1 MKVYYNSNLLT
12 KLTGIVGV
20 TGISL
25 LMGLPVKA
33 NKALNPSPSVFTEA
47 TYNRSGKVSASTET
61 NKEAVIRI
69 SKSDKADTTL
79 LAQDGGGTVNPSPS
93 IFNECPYNRAACGDS
108 APSTAPAPAPAPLP
122 PTDPGTTPA
131 PLPPTD
137 PGVAPPPGEIP
148 TAPTTTPPPG
158 AETEPTEPSADTEN
172 QDIISV
178 AESNPSFTMLTKAL
192 KAAGLEDTLKGDGP
206 FTVFAPSD
214 AAFAKLPQDAVQDL
228 LKPENK
234 EVLVKILSYHVVPG
248 RVLSTDLK
256 SGEVK
261 SVEGGPISVKVD
273 PATGVQVNDATV
285 VQPDVKASNGVIH
298 VIDNVI
304 LPPDL

>member
-1 MKVYYNSNLLT
+1 MKVYYSNLLT

-25 LMGLPVKA
+25 LIGLPVKA
-33 NKALNPSPSVFTEA
+33 NNTLNPNPSVFTEA
-47 TYNRSGKVSASTET
+47 PYKRSQTVTVSSNT
-61 NKEAVIRI
+61 NK
-69 SKSDKADTTL
+69 KAITKASNKPNKTL
-79 LAQDGGGTVNPSPS
+79 LAQSGVLNPRPS
-93 IFNECPYNRAACGDS
+93 ILDECPYNRAACGNRI
-108 APSTAPAPAPAPLP
+108 PSTTSPAPLP
-122 PTDPGTTPA
+122 PSTVPAPVPPTRVPGTVP
-131 PLPPTD
+131 PLPGT
-137 PGVAPPPGEIP
+137 EIP
-148 TAPTTTPPPG
+148 TAPPVTPPG
-158 AETEPTEPSADTEN
+158 AEIETPNPSAETEN
-172 QDIISV
+172 QDIIALV
-178 AESNPSFTMLTKAL
+178 ESNPSFTMLAKAL

-206 FTVFAPSD
+206 FTVLAPSD

-234 EVLVKILSYHVVPG
+234 EVLVKILTYHVIPD
-248 RVLSTDLK
+248 RVLSTDLR

-273 PATGVQVNDATV
+273 SATGVQVNDATV
-285 VQPDVKASNGVIH
+285 VQPDVRASNGVIH

>member
-1 MKVYYNSNLLT
+1 MKLSYSNLLT

-25 LMGLPVKA
+25 LMISPVKA
-33 NKALNPSPSVFTEA
+33 NKALNPNPSVFTEA
-47 TYNRSGKVSASTET
+47 AYNRSKTVALNNNSNSLSDIQAAKSGKP
-61 NKEAVIRI
+61 NK
-69 SKSDKADTTL
+69 TL
-79 LAQDGGGTVNPSPS
+79 LAQSGGVLNPRPS
-93 IFNECPYNRAACGDS
+93 ILDECPYNRAACGNNI
-108 APSTAPAPAPAPLP
+108 PSTRPAPLP
-122 PTDPGTTPA
+122 PSTSPVPPAPVPGTVP
-131 PLPPTD
+131 PLPGT
-137 PGVAPPPGEIP
+137 EIP
-148 TAPTTTPPPG
+148 TAPPTTTPPDAGIESPEPS
-158 AETEPTEPSADTEN
+158 AETESR
-172 QDIISV
+172 DIIGV
-178 AESNPSFTMLTKAL
+178 VESNSSFTMLAKAL

-206 FTVFAPSD
+206 FTVLAPSD

-234 EVLVKILSYHVVPG
+234 EVLVKILTYHVIPD

-256 SGEVK
+256 SGEVR

-273 PATGVQVNDATV
+273 PASGVQVNDATV
-285 VQPDVKASNGVIH
+285 VQPDVRASNGIIH

>member
-1 MKVYYNSNLLT
+1 MKIYYSNLLT
-12 KLTGIVGV
+12 KITGIVGV
-20 TGISL
+20 TGIGL

-33 NKALNPSPSVFTEA
+33 NNALNPSPSVFTEA
-47 TYNRSGKVSASTET
+47 PYNRDGRVSTSTNRNNLSVIPT
-61 NKEAVIRI
+61 NKS
-69 SKSDKADTTL
+69 SKPNKTL
-79 LAQDGGGTVNPSPS
+79 LAQNSGALNPRPS
-93 IFNECPYNRAACGDS
+93 ILDECPYNRVACGNS
-108 APSTAPAPAPAPLP
+108 APSTVPAPLP
-122 PTDPGTTPA
+122 PSTVPA
-131 PLPPTD
+131 PVPVPDTNVPPVT
-137 PGVAPPPGEIP
+137 
-148 TAPTTTPPPG
+148 PPG
-158 AETEPTEPSADTEN
+158 AETQPTQPSADTEGD
-172 QDIISV
+172 DIIGV
-178 AESNPSFTMLTKAL
+178 ASANPSFTMLTKAL
-192 KAAGLEDTLKGDGP
+192 QAAGLVDTLKGDGP

-234 EVLVKILSYHVVPG
+234 EVLVKILTYHVVPG
-248 RVLSTDLK
+248 KVLSTDLK

-273 PATGVQVNDATV
+273 PASGVQVNDATV

>member
-1 MKVYYNSNLLT
+1 MNVHYSDLLT

-25 LMGLPVKA
+25 LMGLPTRA
-33 NKALNPSPSVFTEA
+33 NSVLNPNPSVFTEA
-47 TYNRSGKVSASTET
+47 PYKRSLTVPVSNDNSDAAVVRIKNT
-61 NKEAVIRI
+61 NKPN
-69 SKSDKADTTL
+69 KTL
-79 LAQDGGGTVNPSPS
+79 FAQSGGAVNPRPS
-93 IFNECPYNRAACGDS
+93 IFDECPYNRAACGNRV
-108 APSTAPAPAPAPLP
+108 PTTAPLP
-122 PTDPGTTPA
+122 DPGTTA
-131 PLPPTD
+131 PLPGTEVP
-137 PGVAPPPGEIP
+137 
-148 TAPTTTPPPG
+148 TTPPPG
-158 AETEPTEPSADTEN
+158 AGTEPTQPSAETEK
-172 QDIISV
+172 QDIIGIAS
-178 AESNPSFTMLTKAL
+178 SNPSFSVLTQAL
-192 KAAGLEDTLKGDGP
+192 QAAGLVDTLKGNGP

-234 EVLVKILSYHVVPG
+234 EVLVKILTYHVVPG
-248 RVLSTDLK
+248 KVLSTDLE

-285 VQPDVKASNGVIH
+285 VQPDIKATNGVIH

>member
-1 MKVYYNSNLLT
+1 MKVYYSNLLT

-20 TGISL
+20 TSISL
-25 LMGLPVKA
+25 LMGLSARA
-33 NKALNPSPSVFTEA
+33 NNALNPNPSVFTEA
-47 TYNRSGKVSASTET
+47 PYNRSQTVPVSET
-61 NKEAVIRI
+61 NNQAVVRT
-69 SKSDKADTTL
+69 SKSNKPSKI
-79 LAQDGGGTVNPSPS
+79 LAQSGGVLNPRPS
-93 IFNECPYNRAACGDS
+93 ILDECPYNRAACGNRI
-108 APSTAPAPAPAPLP
+108 PSTAPAPLP
-122 PTDPGTTPA
+122 PTVPAPIPAPVPGAVPPLPGTE
-131 PLPPTD
+131 
-137 PGVAPPPGEIP
+137 VP
-148 TAPTTTPPPG
+148 TAPPVTPPG
-158 AETEPTEPSADTEN
+158 AETETPEPSAETEN
-172 QDIISV
+172 QDIIDV
-178 AESNPSFTMLTKAL
+178 ASSNPSFTMLTKAL
-192 KAAGLEDTLKGDGP
+192 QAAGLVDTLKGDGP

-228 LKPENK
+228 LRPENK

-248 RVLSTDLK
+248 RVLSTDLQ

-285 VQPDVKASNGVIH
+285 VQPDVRASNGIIH

>member
-1 MKVYYNSNLLT
+1 VTVSVDNTNS
-12 KLTGIVGV
+12 
-20 TGISL
+20 S
-25 LMGLPVKA
+25 
-33 NKALNPSPSVFTEA
+33 F
-47 TYNRSGKVSASTET
+47 
-61 NKEAVIRI
+61 IRT
-69 SKSDKADTTL
+69 SKSNKPNKTL
-79 LAQDGGGTVNPSPS
+79 LAQSGGALNPRPS
-93 IFNECPYNRAACGDS
+93 ILDECPYNRAACGDS
-108 APSTAPAPAPAPLP
+108 APSTSPAPLP
-122 PTDPGTTPA
+122 PSTVPETVPDAVP
-131 PLPPTD
+131 PLPET
-137 PGVAPPPGEIP
+137 EIP
-148 TAPTTTPPPG
+148 TAPPATIPDSGVEETPQPS
-158 AETEPTEPSADTEN
+158 AETEGE
-172 QDIISV
+172 DIISV

-192 KAAGLEDTLKGDGP
+192 KAAGLVDTLKGDGP

-234 EVLVKILSYHVVPG
+234 EVLVKILTYHVVSG
-248 RVLSTDLK
+248 QVLSTDLK

-285 VQPDVKASNGVIH
+285 VQPDVKASNGIIH

>member
-1 MKVYYNSNLLT
+1 MKLYHSNLLT

-25 LMGLPVKA
+25 LIGLPVKA
-33 NKALNPSPSVFTEA
+33 NNALKQDPSVFTEA
-47 TYNRSGKVSASTET
+47 PYKRSRTVTVST
-61 NKEAVIRI
+61 NNTDLSVIRT
-69 SKSDKADTTL
+69 KASDKSNKTL
-79 LAQDGGGTVNPSPS
+79 LAQGGVLNPRPS
-93 IFNECPYNRAACGDS
+93 ILDECPYNRAACGNS
-108 APSTAPAPAPAPLP
+108 TPSTSPAPLP
-122 PTDPGTTPA
+122 PSTVPAPVPPTTIPGTVP
-131 PLPPTD
+131 PLPGTE
-137 PGVAPPPGEIP
+137 VP
-148 TAPTTTPPPG
+148 TAPGAEIETPEPS
-158 AETEPTEPSADTEN
+158 AETEGE
-172 QDIISV
+172 DIISI
-178 AESNPSFTMLTKAL
+178 AQSNPSFTMLTKAL
-192 KAAGLEDTLKGDGP
+192 QAAGLVDTLKGNGP

-234 EVLVKILSYHVVPG
+234 EVLVKILTYHVVPG

-256 SGEVK
+256 SGEVR

-285 VQPDVKASNGVIH
+285 VQPDIKASNGVIH

>member
-1 MKVYYNSNLLT
+1 MKLSYSNLLT

-25 LMGLPVKA
+25 LMISPVKA
-33 NKALNPSPSVFTEA
+33 NKALNPNPSVFTEA
-47 TYNRSGKVSASTET
+47 AYNRSKAVPLNTDSNRLEIQTTKSSKP
-61 NKEAVIRI
+61 NK
-69 SKSDKADTTL
+69 TL
-79 LAQDGGGTVNPSPS
+79 LAQLNPRPS
-93 IFNECPYNRAACGDS
+93 ILDECPYNRAACGNNT
-108 APSTAPAPAPAPLP
+108 PSTAPAPLPPSTAPVPAAPVPGTVPPLP
-122 PTDPGTTPA
+122 GT
-131 PLPPTD
+131 
-137 PGVAPPPGEIP
+137 EIP
-148 TAPTTTPPPG
+148 TAP
-158 AETEPTEPSADTEN
+158 PTSSPDAGVES
-172 QDIISV
+172 QDIIGV
-178 AESNPSFTMLTKAL
+178 VESNSSFTMLAKAL

-206 FTVFAPSD
+206 FTVLAPSD

-234 EVLVKILSYHVVPG
+234 EVLVKILTYHVIPD

-273 PATGVQVNDATV
+273 PASGVQVNDATV

>member
-1 MKVYYNSNLLT
+1 MKVYYSNLLT

-20 TGISL
+20 TSLSL
-25 LMGLPVKA
+25 LMVSPVKA
-33 NKALNPSPSVFTEA
+33 DNPLNPNPSVFAEA
-47 TYNRSGKVSASTET
+47 PYNGSRTASVST
-61 NKEAVIRI
+61 NNTSLSAIRT
-69 SKSDKADTTL
+69 SKSNKTSKTL
-79 LAQDGGGTVNPSPS
+79 LAQNGGALNPRPS
-93 IFNECPYNRAACGDS
+93 ILDECPYNRSACGNRT
-108 APSTAPAPAPAPLP
+108 PVTAPEPLP
-122 PTDPGTTPA
+122 PSTVPAPDPIPAPGPGTVPT
-131 PLPPTD
+131 LPGTE
-137 PGVAPPPGEIP
+137 V
-148 TAPTTTPPPG
+148 PTTPG
-158 AETEPTEPSADTEN
+158 AETETPQPSAETEGE
-172 QDIISV
+172 DIISV
-178 AESNPSFTMLTKAL
+178 ASSNPSFTVLTKAL
-192 KAAGLEDTLKGDGP
+192 QAAGLVDTLKGDGP

-234 EVLVKILSYHVVPG
+234 EVLVKILSYHVVQG

>member
-1 MKVYYNSNLLT
+1 MKTYYSNLLT

-20 TGISL
+20 TSLSL
-25 LMGLPVKA
+25 LIGLPARA
-33 NKALNPSPSVFTEA
+33 NNALNPKPSIFTEA
-47 TYNRSGKVSASTET
+47 AYNRSNSVTSDNTSLSS
-61 NKEAVIRI
+61 NKPIQ
-69 SKSDKADTTL
+69 KTL
-79 LAQDGGGTVNPSPS
+79 LAQGVLNPRPS
-93 IFNECPYNRAACGDS
+93 ILNECPYNRAACGNRI
-108 APSTAPAPAPAPLP
+108 PSTAPAPLPPSTVPTVPAPLP
-122 PTDPGTTPA
+122 PTTPGNTVPLPGTQ
-131 PLPPTD
+131 
-137 PGVAPPPGEIP
+137 IP
-148 TAPTTTPPPG
+148 TAPPTTIPG
-158 AETEPTEPSADTEN
+158 AETPATQPSAETEN

-178 AESNPSFTMLTKAL
+178 AESNPSFTMLTRAL

-248 RVLSTDLK
+248 RVLSTDLN

-261 SVEGGPISVKVD
+261 SVEGGPISVRVD
-273 PATGVQVNDATV
+273 PTTGVQVNDATV
-285 VQPDVKASNGVIH
+285 VQPDIRASNGIIH

>member
-1 MKVYYNSNLLT
+1 MKSYNYSNLLT

-25 LMGLPVKA
+25 LVGLPVRA
-33 NKALNPSPSVFTEA
+33 NNALNPSPSIFTEA
-47 TYNRSGKVSASTET
+47 PYNRNRTVSLSTET
-61 NKEAVIRI
+61 NENQAAIGTQPS
-69 SKSDKADTTL
+69 SKPSKTL
-79 LAQDGGGTVNPSPS
+79 LTQSGGALNPRPS
-93 IFNECPYNRAACGDS
+93 ILDECPYNRAACPGRTSPDV
-108 APSTAPAPAPAPLP
+108 PAPRPLPAPIPETTPGLP
-122 PTDPGTTPA
+122 PTA
-131 PLPPTD
+131 
-137 PGVAPPPGEIP
+137 
-148 TAPTTTPPPG
+148 PG
-158 AETEPTEPSADTEN
+158 AETEPTQPTTGTEN
-172 QDIISV
+172 QDIITI
-178 AESNPSFTMLTKAL
+178 AGSNPSFSVLTQAL
-192 KAAGLEDTLKGDGP
+192 KAAGLEETLRGQGP

-234 EVLVKILSYHVVPG
+234 EVLVKILTYHVVPG
-248 RVLSTDLK
+248 QVLSTDLK
-256 SGEVK
+256 SGQVK

-285 VQPDVKASNGVIH
+285 VQPDIKASNGVIH

>member
-1 MKVYYNSNLLT
+1 MKVYYSNLLT

-20 TGISL
+20 TSIGL
-25 LMGLPVKA
+25 LVGLPVKA
-33 NKALNPSPSVFTEA
+33 NNALKQDPSVFTESP
-47 TYNRSGKVSASTET
+47 YNRSQTVPVTT
-61 NKEAVIRI
+61 NNSNLSVIRTLH
-69 SKSDKADTTL
+69 SDKPNKTL
-79 LAQDGGGTVNPSPS
+79 LAQGGGALNPRPS
-93 IFNECPYNRAACGDS
+93 ILDECPYNRAACGNRT
-108 APSTAPAPAPAPLP
+108 PSTAPAPLPPSTVPAPIPAPIPGSVP
-122 PTDPGTTPA
+122 PLPGT
-131 PLPPTD
+131 
-137 PGVAPPPGEIP
+137 EIP
-148 TAPTTTPPPG
+148 TTPPVTPG
-158 AETEPTEPSADTEN
+158 AEIETPEPSAETES
-172 QDIISV
+172 QDIISI
-178 AESNPSFTMLTKAL
+178 ASSNPSFTMLTKAL
-192 KAAGLEDTLKGDGP
+192 QAAGLVDTLKGNGP

-234 EVLVKILSYHVVPG
+234 EVLVKILTYHVVPG
-248 RVLSTDLK
+248 RVLSTDLQ

-285 VQPDVKASNGVIH
+285 VQPDIEASNGVIH

>member
-1 MKVYYNSNLLT
+1 MKLSYSNLLT

-25 LMGLPVKA
+25 LMISPVKA
-33 NKALNPSPSVFTEA
+33 NKALNPNPSVFTEA
-47 TYNRSGKVSASTET
+47 AYNRSKTVSLNTDS
-61 NKEAVIRI
+61 NKLEIQTTKS
-69 SKSDKADTTL
+69 SKPNKTL
-79 LAQDGGGTVNPSPS
+79 LAQLNPRPS
-93 IFNECPYNRAACGDS
+93 ILDECPYNRAACGNNI
-108 APSTAPAPAPAPLP
+108 PSTAPAPLPPSTAPVPAPV
-122 PTDPGTTPA
+122 PGTVP
-131 PLPPTD
+131 PLPVT
-137 PGVAPPPGEIP
+137 EIP
-148 TAPTTTPPPG
+148 TAPPTTSPDAG
-158 AETEPTEPSADTEN
+158 VES
-172 QDIISV
+172 QDIIGV
-178 AESNPSFTMLTKAL
+178 VESNSSFTMLAKAL

-206 FTVFAPSD
+206 FTVLAPSD

-234 EVLVKILSYHVVPG
+234 EVLVKILTYHVVPG
-248 RVLSTDLK
+248 RVLSTDLT

-273 PATGVQVNDATV
+273 PASGVQVNDATV

>member
-1 MKVYYNSNLLT
+1 MKVYYSNLLT

-25 LMGLPVKA
+25 LIGLPVKA
-33 NKALNPSPSVFTEA
+33 NNALNQDPSVFTEA
-47 TYNRSGKVSASTET
+47 PYKRSRTVTVST
-61 NKEAVIRI
+61 NNTDLSVIRT
-69 SKSDKADTTL
+69 KASDKSNKTL
-79 LAQDGGGTVNPSPS
+79 LAQGGVLNPRPS
-93 IFNECPYNRAACGDS
+93 ILDECPYNRAACGNS
-108 APSTAPAPAPAPLP
+108 TPSTSPAPLP
-122 PTDPGTTPA
+122 PSTVPAPVPPTTIPGTVP
-131 PLPPTD
+131 PLPGTE
-137 PGVAPPPGEIP
+137 VP
-148 TAPTTTPPPG
+148 TAPGAEIETPEPS
-158 AETEPTEPSADTEN
+158 AETEGE
-172 QDIISV
+172 DIISI
-178 AESNPSFTMLTKAL
+178 AQSNPSFTMLTKAL
-192 KAAGLEDTLKGDGP
+192 QAAGLVDTLKGNGP

-256 SGEVK
+256 SGEVR

-285 VQPDVKASNGVIH
+285 VQPDIKASNGIIH

>member
-1 MKVYYNSNLLT
+1 MKLSYSNLLT

-25 LMGLPVKA
+25 LIVSPVKA
-33 NKALNPSPSVFTEA
+33 NKALNPNPSVFTEA
-47 TYNRSGKVSASTET
+47 PYNRSRTVPLNTNSINLSET
-61 NKEAVIRI
+61 QKTKSSKPNK
-69 SKSDKADTTL
+69 TL
-79 LAQDGGGTVNPSPS
+79 LAQGGGALNPRPS
-93 IFNECPYNRAACGDS
+93 ILDECPYNRAACGNNI
-108 APSTAPAPAPAPLP
+108 PSTSPAPLP
-122 PTDPGTTPA
+122 PSTSPVPAPVPGTVP
-131 PLPPTD
+131 PLPGTEVP
-137 PGVAPPPGEIP
+137 V
-148 TAPTTTPPPG
+148 TPPDAG
-158 AETEPTEPSADTEN
+158 VEPTEPSAGTES
-172 QDIISV
+172 QDIIGIV
-178 AESNPSFTMLTKAL
+178 ESNNSFTVLAKAL
-192 KAAGLEDTLKGDGP
+192 KAAGLEETLKGDGP
-206 FTVFAPSD
+206 FTVLAPSD

-234 EVLVKILSYHVVPG
+234 EVLVKILTYHVVPG
-248 RVLSTDLK
+248 RVLSTDLT

-298 VIDNVI
+298 IIDNVI

>member
-1 MKVYYNSNLLT
+1 MKLSYSNLLT

-25 LMGLPVKA
+25 LMISPVKA
-33 NKALNPSPSVFTEA
+33 NKALNPNPSVFTEA
-47 TYNRSGKVSASTET
+47 AYNRSKTVSLNTDS
-61 NKEAVIRI
+61 NKLEIQKTKS
-69 SKSDKADTTL
+69 SKPNKTL
-79 LAQDGGGTVNPSPS
+79 LAQLNPRPS
-93 IFNECPYNRAACGDS
+93 ILDECPYNRAACGNNT
-108 APSTAPAPAPAPLP
+108 PSTAPAPLPPSTAPVPAPV
-122 PTDPGTTPA
+122 PGTVP
-131 PLPPTD
+131 PLPGT
-137 PGVAPPPGEIP
+137 EIP
-148 TAPTTTPPPG
+148 TAP
-158 AETEPTEPSADTEN
+158 PTSSPDAGVES
-172 QDIISV
+172 QDIIGV
-178 AESNPSFTMLTKAL
+178 VESNSSFTMLAKAL

-206 FTVFAPSD
+206 FTVLAPSD

-234 EVLVKILSYHVVPG
+234 EVLVKILTYHVVPG
-248 RVLSTDLK
+248 RVLSTDLE

-273 PATGVQVNDATV
+273 PASGVQVNDATV

>member
-1 MKVYYNSNLLT
+1 MKVYYSNLLT

-25 LMGLPVKA
+25 LIGLPVKA
-33 NKALNPSPSVFTEA
+33 NNALKQDPSVFTEA
-47 TYNRSGKVSASTET
+47 AYKGNRTVTVST
-61 NKEAVIRI
+61 NNTDLSVIRT
-69 SKSDKADTTL
+69 KASDKSNKTL
-79 LAQDGGGTVNPSPS
+79 LAQGGGALNPRPS
-93 IFNECPYNRAACGDS
+93 ILDECPYNRAACGN
-108 APSTAPAPAPAPLP
+108 APSTVPAPAPLP
-122 PTDPGTTPA
+122 PATSPVPPATIPGTVP
-131 PLPPTD
+131 PLPGTE
-137 PGVAPPPGEIP
+137 VP
-148 TAPTTTPPPG
+148 TAPPVTPPGSGTEAPNPSAG
-158 AETEPTEPSADTEN
+158 AEDG
-172 QDIISV
+172 DIIDV
-178 AESNPSFTMLTKAL
+178 ASSNPSFTMLTKAL
-192 KAAGLEDTLKGDGP
+192 QAAGLVDTLKGDGP

-248 RVLSTDLK
+248 RVLSTDLT
-256 SGEVK
+256 SGEVR

-273 PATGVQVNDATV
+273 PASGVQVNDATV
-285 VQPDVKASNGVIH
+285 VQPDVRASNGVIH

>member
-1 MKVYYNSNLLT
+1 MKVYYSNLLT

-20 TGISL
+20 TSIGL
-25 LMGLPVKA
+25 LVGLPVKA
-33 NKALNPSPSVFTEA
+33 NNALKQDPSVFTESP
-47 TYNRSGKVSASTET
+47 YNRSQTVPVTT
-61 NKEAVIRI
+61 NNSNLSVIRTLH
-69 SKSDKADTTL
+69 SDKPNKTL
-79 LAQDGGGTVNPSPS
+79 LAQSGGVLNPRPS
-93 IFNECPYNRAACGDS
+93 ILDECPYNRAACGNNT
-108 APSTAPAPAPAPLP
+108 PSTAPAPLPPSTVPAPTVEP
-122 PTDPGTTPA
+122 APVPGTVP
-131 PLPPTD
+131 PLPGTE
-137 PGVAPPPGEIP
+137 VP
-148 TAPTTTPPPG
+148 TAPGAEIETPEPS
-158 AETEPTEPSADTEN
+158 AETEGE
-172 QDIISV
+172 DIISI
-178 AESNPSFTMLTKAL
+178 AQSNPSFTMLTKAL
-192 KAAGLEDTLKGDGP
+192 QAAGLVDTLKGNGP

-234 EVLVKILSYHVVPG
+234 EVLVKILTYHVVPG
-248 RVLSTDLK
+248 RVLSTDLQ

-285 VQPDVKASNGVIH
+285 VQPDIEASNGVIH

>member
-1 MKVYYNSNLLT
+1 MKVYYSNLLT
-12 KLTGIVGV
+12 KITGIVGV
-20 TGISL
+20 TSIGL
-25 LMGLPVKA
+25 LIGLPVKA
-33 NKALNPSPSVFTEA
+33 NNALNPNPSVFTEA
-47 TYNRSGKVSASTET
+47 PYNRSQAVTVSADNT
-61 NKEAVIRI
+61 NSSVIRT
-69 SKSDKADTTL
+69 SKSDKPNKTL
-79 LAQDGGGTVNPSPS
+79 LAQNGGVLNPRPS
-93 IFNECPYNRAACGDS
+93 ILDECPYNRAACGNN
-108 APSTAPAPAPAPLP
+108 APSTSPAPLP
-122 PTDPGTTPA
+122 PSTVPEPAPVPGGVPPLPGTE
-131 PLPPTD
+131 
-137 PGVAPPPGEIP
+137 VP
-148 TAPTTTPPPG
+148 TAPPATIPDSG
-158 AETEPTEPSADTEN
+158 AEETPQPSAGTEGE
-172 QDIISV
+172 DIISV

-192 KAAGLEDTLKGDGP
+192 KAAGLVETLKGDGP

-234 EVLVKILSYHVVPG
+234 EVLVKILTYHVVPG

-285 VQPDVKASNGVIH
+285 VQPDVSASNGVIH

>member
-1 MKVYYNSNLLT
+1 MKVYYSNLLT

-20 TGISL
+20 TSIGL
-25 LMGLPVKA
+25 LVGLPVKA
-33 NKALNPSPSVFTEA
+33 NNALKQDPSVFTESP
-47 TYNRSGKVSASTET
+47 YNRSQTVPVTT
-61 NKEAVIRI
+61 NNSNLSVIRTQ
-69 SKSDKADTTL
+69 KSDKPNKTL
-79 LAQDGGGTVNPSPS
+79 LAQGGGALNPRPS
-93 IFNECPYNRAACGDS
+93 ILDECPYNRAACGNTT
-108 APSTAPAPAPAPLP
+108 PSTAPAPLPPSTVPSPTVVPAPV
-122 PTDPGTTPA
+122 PGTVP
-131 PLPPTD
+131 PLPGTE
-137 PGVAPPPGEIP
+137 VP
-148 TAPTTTPPPG
+148 TAPPITVPG
-158 AETEPTEPSADTEN
+158 AETETTEPSAETGN
-172 QDIISV
+172 QDIISI
-178 AESNPSFTMLTKAL
+178 AQSNPSFTMLTKAL
-192 KAAGLEDTLKGDGP
+192 QAAGLVDTLKGNGP

-248 RVLSTDLK
+248 TVLSTDLK

-285 VQPDVKASNGVIH
+285 VQPDIKASNGVIH

>member
-1 MKVYYNSNLLT
+1 M
-12 KLTGIVGV
+12 
-20 TGISL
+20 
-25 LMGLPVKA
+25 
-33 NKALNPSPSVFTEA
+33 
-47 TYNRSGKVSASTET
+47 
-61 NKEAVIRI
+61 
-69 SKSDKADTTL
+69 
-79 LAQDGGGTVNPSPS
+79 LA
-93 IFNECPYNRAACGDS
+93 
-108 APSTAPAPAPAPLP
+108 
-122 PTDPGTTPA
+122 
-131 PLPPTD
+131 
-137 PGVAPPPGEIP
+137 
-148 TAPTTTPPPG
+148 
-158 AETEPTEPSADTEN
+158 
-172 QDIISV
+172 
-178 AESNPSFTMLTKAL
+178 KAL

-206 FTVFAPSD
+206 FTVLAPSD

-234 EVLVKILSYHVVPG
+234 EVLVKILTYHVIPD

-273 PATGVQVNDATV
+273 PASGVQVNDATV

>member
-1 MKVYYNSNLLT
+1 MKLSYSNLLT

-25 LMGLPVKA
+25 LMISPVKA
-33 NKALNPSPSVFTEA
+33 NKALNPNPSVFTEA
-47 TYNRSGKVSASTET
+47 AYNRSKTVSLNTDSYKLEIQTT
-61 NKEAVIRI
+61 KSSKPNK
-69 SKSDKADTTL
+69 TL
-79 LAQDGGGTVNPSPS
+79 LAQLNPRPS
-93 IFNECPYNRAACGDS
+93 ILDECPYNRAACGNNI
-108 APSTAPAPAPAPLP
+108 PSTAPAPLPPSTAPVPAPV
-122 PTDPGTTPA
+122 PGTVP
-131 PLPPTD
+131 PLPVT
-137 PGVAPPPGEIP
+137 EIP
-148 TAPTTTPPPG
+148 TAPPTTSPDAG
-158 AETEPTEPSADTEN
+158 VES
-172 QDIISV
+172 QDIIGV
-178 AESNPSFTMLTKAL
+178 VESNSSFTMLAKAL

-206 FTVFAPSD
+206 FTVLAPSD

-234 EVLVKILSYHVVPG
+234 EVLVKILTYHVVPG
-248 RVLSTDLK
+248 RVLSTDLT

-273 PATGVQVNDATV
+273 PASGVQVNDATV

>member
-1 MKVYYNSNLLT
+1 MKVYYSNLLT

-20 TGISL
+20 TSISL
-25 LMGLPVKA
+25 LMGLPARA
-33 NKALNPSPSVFTEA
+33 NNALNPNPSVFTEA
-47 TYNRSGKVSASTET
+47 AYNRSQTVPVSET
-61 NKEAVIRI
+61 NNEAVIRTN
-69 SKSDKADTTL
+69 KSDKPSKI
-79 LAQDGGGTVNPSPS
+79 LAQSGGVLNPRPS
-93 IFNECPYNRAACGDS
+93 ILDECPYNRAACGNRT
-108 APSTAPAPAPAPLP
+108 PSTSPAPLP
-122 PTDPGTTPA
+122 PSTVPAPIPAPIPPTPGNVPPLPGTQV
-131 PLPPTD
+131 PT
-137 PGVAPPPGEIP
+137 V
-148 TAPTTTPPPG
+148 PG
-158 AETEPTEPSADTEN
+158 AETQPTQPSAGTEN
-172 QDIISV
+172 QDIVTV
-178 AESNPSFTMLTKAL
+178 AQSNPSFTMLVKAL
-192 KAAGLEDTLKGDGP
+192 QAAGLVDTLKGNGP

-234 EVLVKILSYHVVPG
+234 EVLVKIMSYHVVPG

-273 PATGVQVNDATV
+273 PGTGVQVNDATV
-285 VQPDVKASNGVIH
+285 VQPDIKASNGIIH

>member
-1 MKVYYNSNLLT
+1 MKVYYSNLLT

-20 TGISL
+20 TSIGL

-33 NKALNPSPSVFTEA
+33 NSALNPNPSVFTEA
-47 TYNRSGKVSASTET
+47 PYNRSQAATVSADNTDSS
-61 NKEAVIRI
+61 VIRT
-69 SKSDKADTTL
+69 SKSNKPNKTL
-79 LAQDGGGTVNPSPS
+79 LAQSGGVLNPRPS
-93 IFNECPYNRAACGDS
+93 ILDECPYNRAACGNNT
-108 APSTAPAPAPAPLP
+108 PSTSPAPLP
-122 PTDPGTTPA
+122 PSTVPAPVPAPVPGTVP
-131 PLPPTD
+131 PLPGTEVPT
-137 PGVAPPPGEIP
+137 VPPATIP
-148 TAPTTTPPPG
+148 DSGTEETPQPS
-158 AETEPTEPSADTEN
+158 AETESE
-172 QDIISV
+172 DIIGV
-178 AESNPSFTMLTKAL
+178 AQSNPSFTMLTKAL
-192 KAAGLEDTLKGDGP
+192 EAAGLVDTLKGDGP

-234 EVLVKILSYHVVPG
+234 EVLVKILTYHVVPG
-248 RVLSTDLK
+248 QVLSTDLK